1 MFFPS
6 IKKKKKKQAP
16 HECVHD
22 FFFDSLMTYF
32 ASKHNPSIKQNPC
45 NCVTLFDRGLFTVLF
60 MTSNKSKPN

>member
-1 MFFPS
+1 MS
-6 IKKKKKKQAP
+6 VYTI
-16 HECVHD
+16 